1 MARLDRLASVKE
13 AAQIGAC
20 IGRVFEHRL
29 LAAVIGSDQAQLERA
44 LQHLVKSELVHR
56 RGIPP
61 EASYTFK
68 HALVQDTAYQSLLK
82 SRRQQIHAT
91 IASKLKAEF
100 GEIAEFEPET
110 LAHHYTSAGLMEL
123 AVAYWLKAGQ
133 QALKRSANLEAVAHL
148 EKGIELAAALPDTEA
163 RLRQEIHLQNAMGVT
178 MMAARGWGSPEVLQA
193 FSKARAL
200 CELLGDKSQLFAA
213 LRGEGQYHM
222 ISGHLRAADELGRQ
236 CMELASG
243 AGDPEFLLEA
253 HHLFWSNKF
262 FMGDY
267 AAAENHAGIGHRH
280 VRPCPP
286 SFPDLHLLR
295 PRPWCL
301 LPRLFRHDTP
311 APRLSRPGARS
322 LSGGP
327 GLGRAGGP
335 SPTTTLAQWAF
346 SYVHLMRR
354 EPDAG
359 RRWAEEEIALSQKY
373 ILPLLHSQGTF
384 QLGWALADQG
394 HMADG
399 IAAMLK
405 GLAAISATGAEMGM
419 PYFLG
424 VLAMARGRNGQAS
437 EGLALVDKALAVAS
451 ATGAR
456 FQLSELHRAR
466 GNLMLR
472 QGPSQASAAEACI
485 IQALQ
490 IAREQA
496 VKLPELL
503 AARDLAALWTRQ
515 GALAKAR
522 DVLTPVFE
530 WFTEGSDTPDVKEAK
545 ALLDELRV

>member
-1 MARLDRLASVKE
+1 M
-13 AAQIGAC
+13 
-20 IGRVFEHRL
+20 
-29 LAAVIGSDQAQLERA
+29 
-44 LQHLVKSELVHR
+44 
-56 RGIPP
+56 
-61 EASYTFK
+61 
-68 HALVQDTAYQSLLK
+68 
-82 SRRQQIHAT
+82 
-91 IASKLKAEF
+91 
-100 GEIAEFEPET
+100 
-110 LAHHYTSAGLMEL
+110 
-123 AVAYWLKAGQ
+123 
-133 QALKRSANLEAVAHL
+133 
-148 EKGIELAAALPDTEA
+148 
-163 RLRQEIHLQNAMGVT
+163 
-178 MMAARGWGSPEVLQA
+178 
-193 FSKARAL
+193 
-200 CELLGDKSQLFAA
+200 CESLGDKSQLFAA

-222 ISGHLRAADELGRQ
+222 ISGNLRAADELGHQ

-267 AAAENHAGIGHRH
+267 AAAENHAEIGIATYDPARHHSLTYTYSGHDPGVCCRAFSAMTLLL
-280 VRPCPP
+280 RG
-286 SFPDLHLLR
+286 FPDQALDRCREALALAEREGHPL
-295 PRPWCL
+295 
-301 LPRLFRHDTP
+301 
-311 APRLSRPGARS
+311 
-322 LSGGP
+322 
-327 GLGRAGGP
+327 
-335 SPTTTLAQWAF
+335 TTTLAQWAF